1 MKIYFLDG
9 VKPHQDIRPQA
20 GEVYV
25 PSRVHLAD
33 PPMVMQLVPVTA
45 RVIRRK
51 VHLQGVCFPR
61 KLLLWSF
68 PFLGQVFGE
77 GIFQV
82 YFVNPPEKAS
92 MVRETPKQHRFQ
104 AIQNASIGNA
114 SA

>member
-9 VKPHQDIRPQA
+9 VKPHQNDRPQA

-51 VHLQGVCFPR
+51 VHLQCVDFQTNFM
-61 KLLLWSF
+61 WSF
-68 PFLGQVFGE
+68 PFLGQLFGE
-77 GIFQV
+77 GIFSSLFCKSQQKR
-82 YFVNPPEKAS
+82 P
-92 MVRETPKQHRFQ
+92 
-104 AIQNASIGNA
+104 
-114 SA
+114 